1 MSGLWHFMFWIYLPV
16 AMYAFGW
23 ALTNYGGAR

>member
-1 MSGLWHFMFWIYLPV
+1 MSALWHFMFWIYLPV

-23 ALTNYGGAR
+23 AAANYRVSR